1 MATTGASAFSVFKNR
16 AEQRQK
22 QKKENVVS
30 FIKAENDKKQKKRE
44 DRQKAEEAKEG
55 KKKRRR
61 KRKTREEKEAQRDE
75 QLSKSLDKSVAIQ
88 QANKDHKENKG
99 HANKGKREDI
109 NVDQKRSLAMP
120 KEDLQKLNKM
130 GVPFISYSKKK
141 MEEKGGGKRKREREG
156 EEDDLETHQSRAKS
170 QMELIFG
177 KNADKVKQGTYQHNR
192 VLITSEKMES
202 IVEASKSKKSKNKK
216 RKAEPEVVE
225 EEEEGRPVA
234 QRKSIQPRRKLANEK
249 LISPKSILKKSS
261 SACAS
266 ACCGPALKPSACAS
280 SCCGLPAPAGEEES
294 SSAASPLSSIPGW
307 RKLAADADTEAEGMK
322 AFEWLISPVEPK
334 KFFAK
339 LWEKKPL
346 LVKRKC
352 PEFNA
357 GWFSTS
363 ELDLILRRNSL
374 LFGENID
381 VVTYSRTGKR
391 ETHNPEG
398 RAFASVVWDH
408 YNQGCSVR
416 LLNPQ
421 TYSSRCWKM
430 LSTLQE
436 FFGCFVGA
444 NVYLTP
450 PGSQG
455 FAPHYDDIEAF
466 VLQLEG
472 KKRWRLYDPRTPT
485 EVLPRLSSQNFDQS
499 ELGECILDTVLEPGD
514 MLYFPRG
521 VIHQA
526 VTQDDKHSLHITV
539 STYQKTSWADLFEK
553 MIPQTLAAVIEEDV
567 EFRRGLPIGYLNHLG
582 IGNQDIVSERR
593 ASFLKT
599 VSGLFDKIKESA
611 LVDGSVDQMA
621 KDFLHDSL
629 PPFVN
634 EEHRRR
640 CCRDAG
646 ERWRDDEAR
655 VGGVVELEPETGV
668 KLITKKSVRIL
679 MENETVWVFY
689 ATENLR
695 TWRKRDPMCF
705 EIKADQAENVEALI
719 HGYPGFVKIDDLPA
733 GTQEDKLTTANALYD
748 RGLIVT
754 QETLD
759 KNWMY
764 SDEESSEDEE
774 EELGAVIVEADGVN
788 EGDSEEDMEEEE
800 EEEDDDEEAPVP
812 VRIQFENEED
822 DYDKE

>member
-1 MATTGASAFSVFKNR
+1 MASTGATAFSMFRNKS
-16 AEQRQK
+16 EQRQK

-30 FIKAENDKKQKKRE
+30 FIKSENEKKQKRRD
-44 DRQKAEEAKEG
+44 DRQKAAEEAKEG

-61 KRKTREEKEAQRDE
+61 KRKTREEKEVQRDE
-75 QLSKSLDKSVAIQ
+75 QLIRSVDKSISIQ
-88 QANKDHKENKG
+88 QANKGQKSKNAGSPKDNKESPK
-99 HANKGKREDI
+99 AN
-109 NVDQKRSLAMP
+109 QKLMQ
-120 KEDLQKLNKM
+120 KEDVKKLTKV
-130 GVPFISYSKKK
+130 GVPFMTHAKKK
-141 MEEKGGGKRKREREG
+141 FEEKSGGKRKSDKEEEG
-156 EEDDLETHQSRAKS
+156 EDMETHQSRAKS

-177 KNADKVKQGTYQHNR
+177 KSAEKLKTGAYQHSR
-192 VLITSEKMES
+192 VMINSDKMDS
-202 IVEASKSKKSKNKK
+202 IVQASKSRKSLKKQK
-216 RKAEPEVVE
+216 RKAEPEEDRE
-225 EEEEGRPVA
+225 EEESV
-234 QRKSIQPRRKLANEK
+234 SQPRQKQPKKQHATEM
-249 LISPKSILKKSS
+249 ISPKSILKKSPSASSSSSRGDAKDDSDQPS
-261 SACAS
+261 SA
-266 ACCGPALKPSACAS
+266 PEK
-280 SCCGLPAPAGEEES
+280 
-294 SSAASPLSSIPGW
+294 LSSIPGW
-307 RKLAADADTEAEGMK
+307 RKLDADADTEDEGMK
-322 AFEWLISPVEPK
+322 AFEWLISPVEPR
-334 KFFAK
+334 KFFSK

-363 ELDLILRRNSL
+363 ELDLILRKNSL

-381 VVTYSRTGKR
+381 VVTYSKSGKR

-398 RAFASVVWDH
+398 RAFASVVWDR
-408 YNQGCSVR
+408 YQQGCSVR

-421 TYSSRCWKM
+421 SYSSRCWKM

-472 KKRWRLYDPRTPT
+472 RKRWRLYEPRAPN
-485 EVLPRLSSQNFDQS
+485 EVLPRFSSKNFEQS
-499 ELGECILDTVLEPGD
+499 DLGECILDTVLEPGD
-514 MLYFPRG
+514 VLYFPRG
-521 VIHQA
+521 IIHQA
-526 VTQDDKHSLHITV
+526 VTEEETHSLHITV

-553 MIPQTLAAVIEEDV
+553 MIPQTLAAVIEDGE

-582 IGNQDIVSERR
+582 IGNQDIVSDQR

-599 VSGLFDKIKESA
+599 VSSLFDKMKESA
-611 LVDGSVDQMA
+611 LVDGSVDQMS

-634 EEHRRR
+634 EELQRR
-640 CCRDAG
+640 CCRGAG
-646 ERWRDDEAR
+646 EHWRADEDR
-655 VGGVVELEPETGV
+655 VGGVVELEPETAV
-668 KLITKKSVRIL
+668 KLLTKKSLRIL

-695 TWRKRDPMCF
+695 TWHKRDPMCF
-705 EIKADQAENVEALI
+705 QIQADQAENVEALI
-719 HGYPGFVKIDDLPA
+719 HAYPGFVKIDGLPA
-733 GTQEDKLTTANALYD
+733 GTQEEKLTTMNALYD

-754 QETLD
+754 KDTLD

-764 SDEESSEDEE
+764 SDDDMSEDEE
-774 EELGAVIVEADGVN
+774 ELGRVVVVGD
-788 EGDSEEDMEEEE
+788 EGCVDSDSE
-800 EEEDDDEEAPVP
+800 EEEDDDAEAPVP
-812 VRIQFENEED
+812 VKIQFEDAED